1 MIKTAT
7 RMIRE
12 RRSREVVEARPIVK
26 CLAEPVT
33 VEYDGGKLMT
43 EAELRCTKRVD
54 VEPKTSLGLKLR
66 TRHKYA
72 ASSKRLF
79 ADALE
84 KQPTGL
90 QKKTYNRSQGVPALT
105 GIRENPLA
113 GSGEHPSTGTLK

>member
-7 RMIRE
+7 R
-12 RRSREVVEARPIVK
+12 
-26 CLAEPVT
+26 T
-33 VEYDGGKLMT
+33 VEYDGGKLIT

-84 KQPTGL
+84 KQPIGL
-90 QKKTYNRSQGVPALT
+90 QKRTYNRSQGVP

-113 GSGEHPSTGTLK
+113 GSGEHPSTGMLK